1 MSFTHLLILGAVAGF
16 TIYLG
21 LPIAAL
27 TTKPRM
33 RAFLNALSVGVLVF
47 LLIEIAFKSLE
58 MVEESAKAGFN
69 GAGLREPFILAAIL
83 VIGLSTGLLG
93 LTFFE
98 EHFIGSA
105 MDADPSVKSKRVSMM
120 IAAGIG
126 LHNFSEGL
134 AIGQEYAAGAFS
146 LAILLI
152 AGFALHNMTEGF
164 GIAAPLRLKKIDWK
178 FLALAGFIG
187 GGPTFFGTLIG
198 SFYVS
203 PALELLFLSLAAGSI
218 LYIVGELI
226 HLGKLQGQHRTAMIG
241 LLIGFFIAYGSDLF
255 IEVGMSVAANQQEAS
270 KTIYMEASEYK
281 FIPSTLE
288 AVEGDVVK
296 IIVKNTGKR
305 AHEFKL
311 RGLGVET
318 AVPQGKSV
326 TITVRPGKTGKYQ
339 MVCNLPGHLE
349 RGMRGELIVKAR

>member
-1 MSFTHLLILGAVAGF
+1 
-16 TIYLG
+16 
-21 LPIAAL
+21 
-27 TTKPRM
+27 
-33 RAFLNALSVGVLVF
+33 
-47 LLIEIAFKSLE
+47 
-58 MVEESAKAGFN
+58 
-69 GAGLREPFILAAIL
+69 
-83 VIGLSTGLLG
+83 
-93 LTFFE
+93 
-98 EHFIGSA
+98 
-105 MDADPSVKSKRVSMM
+105 
-120 IAAGIG
+120 
-126 LHNFSEGL
+126 
-134 AIGQEYAAGAFS
+134 
-146 LAILLI
+146 
-152 AGFALHNMTEGF
+152 MTEGF

-203 PALELLFLSLAAGSI
+203 PVLELLFLSLAAGSI

-270 KTIYMEASEYK
+270 KTIYLEASEYK
-281 FIPSTLE
+281 FVPATLRIAEGE
-288 AVEGDVVK
+288 AVR

-305 AHEFKL
+305 AHELKL
-311 RGLGVET
+311 PKLGVET

-339 MVCNLPGHLE
+339 MVCNMPGHLE